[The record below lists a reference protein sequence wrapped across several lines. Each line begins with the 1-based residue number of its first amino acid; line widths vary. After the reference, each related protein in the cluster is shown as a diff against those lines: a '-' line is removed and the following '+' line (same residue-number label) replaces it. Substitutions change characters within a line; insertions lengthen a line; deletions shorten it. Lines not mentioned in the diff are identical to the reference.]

1 LAEATRQNQSIRA
14 PGRAAARATGVALFA
29 AAAFIAL
36 SLALPHPGGANTS
49 ALIAL
54 GSTLLLL
61 GALCWALFGK
71 LPLLFTHLA
80 LAAGAVGVGTAI
92 VESGVAIGQYS
103 QIFIWL
109 ILVSAYY
116 SPRRIAAAH
125 LTWVLAVYGFALLSV
140 QNTGGY
146 SPLTRWLFASVSLA
160 GVMLLT
166 TETIA
171 RRTKADRRALRF
183 FELSHDMLCTTDMNG
198 RYVELN
204 SAWQESLGYDLD
216 ELRAIPFAELVHP
229 DDRERAR
236 AMSSAAFAGT
246 GHGVLECRV
255 RAKDGSWHWLRSSST
270 LAEDEQ
276 LLYSRATDVT
286 ELKRIEA
293 EREKLLDEVRSLAS
307 QDALTAL
314 PNRRA
319 LDEALPRE
327 LARAARAQSPL
338 CVALIDLDHFKAYND
353 THGHLAG
360 DEVLRESAI
369 AWESNLRGEDL
380 IVRVGGEEFL
390 VLLPGC
396 SLEQASE
403 TVERLRAVTAHGQ
416 TCSAGIACWDFR
428 ESPDELV
435 RRADDALY
443 GAKSAGRDRLLAS
456 V

>member
-1 LAEATRQNQSIRA
+1 LADPTRQSKSIRA
-14 PGRAAARATGVALFA
+14 SGRALARASGAALIA
-29 AAAFIAL
+29 ASAFIAL

-54 GSTLLLL
+54 GSAMLLL
-61 GALCWALFGK
+61 GALCWALLGK
-71 LPLLFTHLA
+71 LPLLLAHLA
-80 LAAGAVGVGTAI
+80 LAAGAVGVGASI
-92 VESGVAIGQYS
+92 VESGAAIGQYS

-116 SPRRIAAAH
+116 FPRRIAAAH
-125 LTWVLAVYGFALLSV
+125 LTWVMLVYGFALLSV
-140 QNTGGY
+140 PNTGGY
-146 SPLTRWLFASVSLA
+146 SPLTRWLFAGVSLT

-166 TETIA
+166 TATIA
-171 RRTKADRRALRF
+171 RRSKADRRARRF
-183 FELSHDMLCTTDMNG
+183 FELSHDMLCTTDVNG
-198 RYVELN
+198 LYVELN
-204 SAWQESLGYDLD
+204 SAWKDSLGYDVA
-216 ELRAIPFAELVHP
+216 ELRATPLTEIVHP
-229 DDRERAR
+229 DDRRRLRE
-236 AMSSAAFAGT
+236 MSAAVFAGT
-246 GHGVLECRV
+246 GNGLLECRV

-286 ELKRIEA
+286 ELKRIDA
-293 EREKLLDEVRSLAS
+293 ERETLLREVQSLAS
-307 QDALTAL
+307 EDALTAL

-327 LARAARAQSPL
+327 LARAARAREPL

-380 IVRVGGEEFL
+380 IVRFGGEEFL

-396 SLEQASE
+396 SLEQATA
-403 TVERLRAVTAHGQ
+403 TVERLRAVTAHEQ

-443 GAKSAGRDRLLAS
+443 AAKSAGRDQLVAA
-456 V
+456 